1 MWKDRLGVL
10 VHTFFKAITQTDGVC
25 RKNPIRYVIW
35 KESNLTV
42 QGKPLIWVEAFWHL
56 FEQLEISFYIKGRWW
71 KQGRQWTR
79 VRSDISIICHIMIL
93 VVFVCCI
100 VLLLLVLQLVK
111 LPTGIYLTKLR
122 YCCNLYSSE
131 STQKGDDDENEV
143 LAVNCW
149 KSWYCVVDKWMNGD
163 GKASEWLWLFN
174 LCDRHELILL
184 YFPLQTRLLWIN
196 LTFCNLCTKIFIF
209 NANFTL
215 WPTVGCF
222 VWPGTLHWYSHA
234 G

>member
-56 FEQLEISFYIKGRWW
+56 FEQLEISFYIKGRWR

-122 YCCNLYSSE
+122 YLQSLFIRVYTKRWWWWKWSIGSE
-131 STQKGDDDENEV
+131 LLKIMILRCWQMNE
-143 LAVNCW
+143 W
-149 KSWYCVVDKWMNGD
+149 GWQ
-163 GKASEWLWLFN
+163 GK
-174 LCDRHELILL
+174 RM
-184 YFPLQTRLLWIN
+184 TM
-196 LTFCNLCTKIFIF
+196 TF
-209 NANFTL
+209 
-215 WPTVGCF
+215 
-222 VWPGTLHWYSHA
+222 
-234 G
+234 